1 MEYHRQGCSEKRK
14 YAVTLSSLLA
24 VRFQKAERVKSRKFG
39 LVCAL
44 ALYRLNQSKL
54 YLVRH
59 ICLAVCLCPK
69 EQS

>member
-14 YAVTLSSLLA
+14 YAITWFSLLA

-44 ALYRLNQSKL
+44 ALYMLNQSKL
-54 YLVRH
+54 YLGRH
-59 ICLAVCLCPK
+59 ICFSVCLCWN

>member
-39 LVCAL
+39 LVW
-44 ALYRLNQSKL
+44 S
-54 YLVRH
+54 VSH
-59 ICLAVCLCPK
+59 IYAK
-69 EQS
+69 QK